1 MIFPIHYTLDCIVRT
16 ISEVNFKL
24 QHMLKNHNR
33 RRSFDTDLNAIYPI
47 FCKENEGSKA
57 TRKAQSNKWRS
68 SVVLC
73 YYCQQQRID
82 IKLHTIEASKQTAAP
97 LL

>member
-24 QHMLKNHNR
+24 QYIIDKDR
-33 RRSFDTDLNAIYPI
+33 DTDLNAIYPI